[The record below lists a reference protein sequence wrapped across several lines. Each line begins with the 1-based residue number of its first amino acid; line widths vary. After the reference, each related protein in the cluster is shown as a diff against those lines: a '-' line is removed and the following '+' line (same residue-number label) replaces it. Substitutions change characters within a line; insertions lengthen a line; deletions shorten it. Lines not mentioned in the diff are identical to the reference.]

1 MKASTFWPKRTRCVM
16 TPGLEGSVAMVA
28 PLAAC
33 APQRSG
39 WAPQVYT
46 ERHTPASVVH
56 LLGVQGQQG
65 LQYSALHPA
74 GGLLPTSSPGVQGRS
89 PCRGGGGV
97 PQYYPLIS
105 PRMKS
110 RGCTLHS
117 SLP

>member
-56 LLGVQGQQG
+56 LLGVQGR
-65 LQYSALHPA
+65 SPA

-89 PCRGGGGV
+89 PCRGAAPHVLSGGAGA
-97 PQYYPLIS
+97 L
-105 PRMKS
+105 PRP
-110 RGCTLHS
+110 G
-117 SLP
+117 